1 MGAGLKV
8 STEKGTCLPPR
19 SATAPIRRFGLAAGA
34 QYYIGR
40 CTLLHKV
47 SRINTDLD
55 LRDYSRGVKRLAK
68 DFRRVLHLS
77 LEASNIETTKLF
89 DDRFRADIQAVLREL
104 SYGYESVNA
113 IGLHRSVS
121 KPQHLE
127 QAFFL
132 FHEALNL
139 VLVAVRTARG
149 GSVVA
154 SDGVLRQ
161 ALELACVAYQIASDS
176 SVKILSQFLSG
187 KLHAPSAIGPAK
199 KIYAPIGKLYGVLS
213 SSSVHASTEHIRNSL
228 ASDVRRGAEGRINIG
243 ASFAPSQAWRF
254 KLGLIRIERVAV
266 AIAAL
271 IEAAFA
277 DYVEERRFW
286 KKTTSGLEW
295 SSEPYIEKRLREA
308 DIEQKAIEQ
317 PHPMVYP
324 WAESTDREEVRRLL
338 GTTEGDELANVERLN
353 ALTRKYPE
361 SFVIRY
367 LVGAAL
373 FDRGDL
379 ARAAAEFELAW
390 NLRRDA
396 YDVWSR
402 LEVIYRSNS
411 DPQVLEDFYRRSLKR
426 DSNDYVTVHNLGMLL
441 AGTSRLEEALECFQ
455 RAHELQP
462 ERYMAVY
469 NAANTL
475 LRLGRLH
482 DAIDCYH
489 HAAERDPSIPDPW
502 HSAGVAHVRAGEL
515 RQAYKSFRRA
525 VQLDPGYFASW
536 ANLASVCR
544 ELGMRLRALCCAR
557 RAQRLA
563 PGDGRMAALVSD
575 LEAESPLARS

>member
-1 MGAGLKV
+1 MNAD
-8 STEKGTCLPPR
+8 
-19 SATAPIRRFGLAAGA
+19 F
-34 QYYIGR
+34 
-40 CTLLHKV
+40 
-47 SRINTDLD
+47 D
-55 LRDYSRGVKRLAK
+55 LRDYARGVKRLAK
-68 DFRRVLHLS
+68 DFRRALRLAV
-77 LEASNIETTKLF
+77 ETSNIETTKLF

-139 VLVAVRTARG
+139 VLVAVRTVRG

-176 SVKILSQFLSG
+176 SAKILSQFLAG
-187 KLHAPSAIGPAK
+187 ELHAPRAIAPAK
-199 KIYAPIGKLYGVLS
+199 KVYAPIGKLYGVLS
-213 SSSVHASTEHIRNSL
+213 SSSVHASTEHIRNSI
-228 ASDVRRGAEGRINIG
+228 ASDVGRGAEGRINVG
-243 ASFAPSQAWRF
+243 ASFAPSQASRF

-266 AIAAL
+266 AVAAL

-277 DYVEERRFW
+277 DYVEQPRFW

-295 SSEPYIEKRLREA
+295 SSDPYIEKRLRGA
-308 DIEQKAIEQ
+308 DIEQKAIEEPFQ
-317 PHPMVYP
+317 MVYP
-324 WAESTDREEVRRLL
+324 WAESTDKEEVRRLL
-338 GTTEGDELANVERLN
+338 GTTEGNELANVERLN
-353 ALTRKYPE
+353 ALTQNYPG

-367 LVGAAL
+367 LLGAAL
-373 FDRGDL
+373 YYRGDFR
-379 ARAAAEFELAW
+379 RAATEFEQAW
-390 NLRRDA
+390 NLRPDA
-396 YDVWSR
+396 YDVWCR
-402 LEVIYRSNS
+402 LEAIYRSYS

-441 AGTSRLEEALECFQ
+441 VRMSRLEEALECFQ

-462 ERYMAVY
+462 ERYWAVY

-475 LRLGRLH
+475 LQLGRFH

-489 HAAERDPSIPDPW
+489 HAAERDPNSPDPW
-502 HSAGVAHVRAGEL
+502 HSGGVAHVRAGEL
-515 RQAYKSFRRA
+515 REAYKSFRRA

-563 PGDGRMAALVSD
+563 PGDGRMAALVSE
-575 LEAESPLARS
+575 LEGESPPAKS